1 MNTQIDSADLNSID
15 YQLRHLIT
23 TWDMRMAKYKH
34 YNTYALGLYMQQ
46 VDNIVLDIKL
56 GADTR
61 AAIVAGLNGPMLDHV
76 LRGMKLLK
84 STDKEQMGSG
94 IYEPVSKDHPVH
106 NLI

>member
-1 MNTQIDSADLNSID
+1 MNPQIDSADLNSIE

-94 IYEPVSKDHPVH
+94 IYEPVSKDHPIH
-106 NLI
+106 SMI